1 MFTIKHCDE
10 VGKLKGLKK
19 VNILITGPPRSGK
32 STLIE
37 EIIKELI
44 KKGFT
49 VRGIST
55 PEARE
60 RGRRIGFKIID
71 LATGE
76 WKWMAHI
83 NISSPYKVSKYGVDL
98 DAIESIGVKAIL
110 SAIESAD
117 VIIIDEI
124 GKMELFSEKFKKAVK
139 RALDSSK
146 PVIGTIGLKLHHPFA
161 DEIKRRKDVTI
172 VFLTREKWEEVYNQ
186 IINMIFQ

>member
-1 MFTIKHCDE
+1 M
-10 VGKLKGLKK
+10 LKELKK

-37 EIIKELI
+37 KIIKELV

-49 VRGIST
+49 VRGVST
-55 PEARE
+55 PEVRE
-60 RGRRIGFKIID
+60 KGRRIGFKIID

-83 NISSPYKVSKYGVDL
+83 NIFSPYKVSKYGVDL
-98 DAIESIGVKAIL
+98 DAIENIGVKAIL

-124 GKMELFSEKFKKAVK
+124 GKMELFSERFKEAVR

-146 PVIGTIGLKLHHPFA
+146 PVIGTIGLKLRHPFA
-161 DEIKRRKDVTI
+161 DEIKRRRDVTI
-172 VFLTREKWEEVYNQ
+172 VFLTREKWEEIYNQ
-186 IINMIFQ
+186 IISMIFQ